1 PALWAVMVSLAATWQ
16 SAGVV
21 PDAVVGHSQGEI
33 AAAVVAGI
41 LSLPDAAAVV
51 ALRSRALRALSGRG
65 GMVSVAEA
73 ADAVRERIAGC
84 DGRLSVAAVNGPAAT
99 VVSGEPAALDQL
111 VATCETAGVRARVL
125 PVDYASHGPQ
135 VEALREEILAALDGI
150 APGPAAV
157 PMISAMSGEWL
168 AGPEADAGYWYDSL
182 RAAVEFRQ
190 AVQALADAGYRAWIE
205 VSPHPVLIPALAQTL
220 DHAQDGGRPVD
231 SPASLLTGTL
241 RRHDGGARRFLAVL
255 ATAHVHG
262 VPVHWPAVLAAGRAI
277 ALPTYA
283 FRHQRYWPGP
293 APAPAGDVTAAGLG
307 AVGHPLLGAAVEL
320 AAAGGLILTGR
331 LSSRSQPWLAE
342 HAVAGTALLPG
353 TAFVELAIR
362 AGDAAGC
369 GRVEELTLE
378 APLVLPAGQAV
389 QLQLTVGRPD
399 EHGQRSLEVHARA
412 EPAGQDGPWT
422 RHASGLLAPAGAPA
436 AGLAGEFTSWPPE
449 GAVPADVTGLYAG
462 LAAGRYEHGPA
473 FRGLRAA
480 WLRGTDVFAEVALPD
495 EAGPAGFGLHPALF
509 DAALHAAGLAGIVS
523 PPGGVLLP
531 FTWTGVSLHAAG
543 ATALRVRLRRE
554 GGGLSLAAADEAGA
568 PVVSVSSL
576 VFRPVTPGQ
585 LAAAGTGLPDA
596 LFTVEWV
603 PVPAAG
609 ASGPVTADSAAPGVL
624 RAGAPGAGA
633 EAARAEVQRV
643 LGAVQEWLGLEPP
656 AQSRLAVV
664 TTGAVDVA
672 GEGVADLAG
681 AAVWGLVRSAQS
693 ENPGRLVLV
702 DLPPGGAD
710 EILAAVL
717 GSDEP
722 ELAIRHGQV
731 YARRLARPSGVLA
744 VPGDQTPDGTTPW
757 RLEAAGT
764 GTLDGLAL
772 APSPRAADPLA
783 AGQVRVA
790 VRAAGLNFRDVLISL
805 GMYPGGGVIG
815 SEIAGVVLETGPGVT
830 GLATGDRVTGIAEGG
845 GFGPVAVTEA
855 RLLTAIPDGWSF
867 ARAAAVPVAFAT
879 AWYGLVD
886 LAGARPGQ
894 KLLVHAAAGG
904 VGMAAVTIARH
915 LGLDVYATA
924 SPGKWP
930 VLAARGLDPGHIASS
945 RDAAFEAQFL
955 AATGGAGMDIV
966 LNALAGEL
974 TDASLRL
981 LPRGGAFVEM
991 GKTDLRD
998 PAQVAADHPGVTYH
1012 AFETGWA
1019 GQDRLAQIF
1028 ALVVALLAAGELDP
1042 LPVRCWDVRRAP
1054 EAFRFMSQ
1062 ARHTGK
1068 LVLTIPP
1075 DPAAPR
1081 RPGTVLVTGGTGV
1094 LGGLTAGHLAVTGR
1108 ARGLVLASRSGP
1120 AAPGAAGLAASL
1132 AAALAAGPAGPDAA
1146 VRVTACDA
1154 ADRDALAAVLARI
1167 PAGAPLTGVVHAA
1180 GVLDDGVTGSLT
1192 PERVAAVMRPKAD
1205 AAWHLHE
1212 LTAGRDLD
1220 AFVLFSAAAA
1230 TFGAPGQGSYA
1241 AGNAFLDGL
1250 ACARRAAGQPAVSL
1264 GWGLWADAS
1273 AMTGQLDSGDLAR
1286 MARAGVRALSAE
1298 QGLALL
1304 DAALGR

>member
-1 PALWAVMVSLAATWQ
+1 M
-16 SAGVV
+16 
-21 PDAVVGHSQGEI
+21 
-33 AAAVVAGI
+33 
-41 LSLPDAAAVV
+41 
-51 ALRSRALRALSGRG
+51 
-65 GMVSVAEA
+65 
-73 ADAVRERIAGC
+73 
-84 DGRLSVAAVNGPAAT
+84 
-99 VVSGEPAALDQL
+99 
-111 VATCETAGVRARVL
+111 
-125 PVDYASHGPQ
+125 
-135 VEALREEILAALDGI
+135 
-150 APGPAAV
+150 
-157 PMISAMSGEWL
+157 
-168 AGPEADAGYWYDSL
+168 
-182 RAAVEFRQ
+182 
-190 AVQALADAGYRAWIE
+190 
-205 VSPHPVLIPALAQTL
+205 
-220 DHAQDGGRPVD
+220 
-231 SPASLLTGTL
+231 TGTL
-241 RRHDGGARRFLAVL
+241 RRHDGGSRRFLAVL
-255 ATAHVHG
+255 ASAHAHG
-262 VPVHWPAVLAAGRAI
+262 IPVHWPAVLAAGRTI

-283 FRHQRYWPGP
+283 FRHQQYWPRP
-293 APAPAGDVTAAGLG
+293 ASAPAGDVTAAGLG

-320 AAAGGLILTGR
+320 AAAGGLVLTGR
-331 LSSRSQPWLAE
+331 LSPRSQPWLAE
-342 HAVAGTALLPG
+342 HAVAGTVLLPG

-362 AGDAAGC
+362 AADAAGC

-378 APLVLPAGQAV
+378 APLVLPAGQPV

-399 EHGQRSLEVHARA
+399 EHGQRGLEVHARA
-412 EPAGQDGPWT
+412 GQPGQEGPWT
-422 RHASGLLAPAGAPA
+422 RHASGLLAPAAPSA
-436 AGLAGEFTSWPPE
+436 AGPAGELTLWPPE
-449 GAVPADVTGLYAG
+449 GAVPADVTGLYAD

-480 WLRGTDVFAEVALPD
+480 WRRGTDVFAEVALPED
-495 EAGPAGFGLHPALF
+495 TDTAGFGLHPALF

-554 GGGLSLAAADEAGA
+554 GSGLSLAAADETGA
-568 PVVSVSSL
+568 PVVSVGSL

-585 LAAAGTGLPDA
+585 LEAAGTGLPDA
-596 LFTVEWV
+596 LFTVAWL

-609 ASGPVTADSAAPGVL
+609 AGGPVTADSTAPEVVH
-624 RAGAPGAGA
+624 AGTPGAGA
-633 EAARAEVQRV
+633 EAARAEVERV
-643 LGAVQEWLGLEPP
+643 LGAVQEWLGLESP

-664 TTGAVDVA
+664 TAGAVDVA

-702 DLPPGGAD
+702 DLPSGGAD
-710 EILAAVL
+710 EVLAAAL
-717 GSDEP
+717 DSDEP

-731 YARRLARPSGVLA
+731 YARRLARPSGGLA
-744 VPGDQTPDGTTPW
+744 VPGDARPW

-772 APSPRAADPLA
+772 VPCPQAADPLE

-815 SEIAGVVLETGPGVT
+815 SELAGVVLETGSAVT
-830 GLATGDRVTGIAEGG
+830 GLAAGDRVTGITEGG
-845 GFGPVAVTEA
+845 GFGPVAVTDA
-855 RLLTAIPDGWSF
+855 RLLTPIPDGWSF
-867 ARAAAVPVAFAT
+867 AQAATVPVAFAT

-915 LGLDVYATA
+915 LGLEVYATA

-930 VLAARGLDPGHIASS
+930 VLAARGLDPAHVASS
-945 RDAAFEAQFL
+945 RDAEFEAKFL

-981 LPRGGAFVEM
+981 LPRGGSFVEM

-1028 ALVVALLAAGELDP
+1028 ALLVALLADGELDP

-1075 DPAAPR
+1075 DPASPR

-1094 LGGLTAGHLAVTGR
+1094 LGGLTAGHLAKTGR
-1108 ARGLVLASRSGP
+1108 ARSLVLASRSGP
-1120 AAPGAAGLAASL
+1120 AAPGAAELAAGL
-1132 AAALAAGPAGPDAA
+1132 AAALAVGPAVALTADPAAVVATDPAGPAAA
-1146 VRVTACDA
+1146 VRVTACDT

-1192 PERVAAVMRPKAD
+1192 PERVDAVMRPKAD
-1205 AAWHLHE
+1205 AAWHLHQ
-1212 LTAGRDLD
+1212 LTQDLDLD

-1250 ACARRAAGQPAVSL
+1250 ACARRAAWPGGGVARL
-1264 GWGLWADAS
+1264 GPVGGRQRHDRSAGL
-1273 AMTGQLDSGDLAR
+1273 R
-1286 MARAGVRALSAE
+1286 
-1298 QGLALL
+1298 
-1304 DAALGR
+1304 